1 MKRLL
6 SATALVLFCLSIM
19 AQNSVELTF
28 TCRTTVGAYVQP
40 DSILVENLSRGWQ
53 ETFLYPDTVCLLNVN
68 MQDEK
73 PLSQPSSNPFMG
85 TTTVNLNVA
94 KADAV
99 SVEVSDL
106 DGHLVARLPEMALP
120 QGIHPLRIT
129 LCKAGTYFLTARIN
143 GKSTSLKILNVGDGA
158 KNAIEYDRSGLG
170 IGYFTKY
177 NLDNSAPNESLCT
190 FPFRL
195 GDKMRYVAYTSDKV
209 SNEISKAQ
217 YESEALTLVFKPMP
231 LPGDG
236 IPCPDAPSVTDYD
249 GNVYSTV
256 QIGNQCWMK
265 ENLRSVHYADGTA
278 IPKAYPGGYSPSYSI
293 AYYDYYSASMP
304 LPLAQRGYLYNWL
317 AAVRNAFSCYDNPGV
332 QGICPAGWHV
342 PSEAEWSQ
350 MLEYVSSQNAYV
362 YGNEN
367 SGIAKALASQSWWQ
381 GSNHEGAPG
390 HDQSLNDA
398 TGFSVYPAGQFTP
411 YGHTGSYFEKLGYN
425 AIFWTST
432 GGENEYAFTCNV
444 SYDEASVQSNHDAH
458 KPSGAS
464 VRCLRD

>member
-6 SATALVLFCLSIM
+6 SAITLVLLCLSIM

-40 DSILVENLSRGWQ
+40 DSILVENLSRGWS

-68 MQDEK
+68 AQDEK

-85 TTTVNLNVA
+85 TTTINLNVA
-94 KADAV
+94 EADVV

-106 DGHLVARLPEMALP
+106 DGHLVARLPERTLP

-129 LCKAGTYFLTARIN
+129 LCKAGTYILTARIN
-143 GKSTSLKILNVGDGA
+143 GKSTSVKILNVGDGV
-158 KNAIEYDRSGLG
+158 KNAIEYDGSDLG

-177 NLDNSAPNESLCT
+177 NPDNSAPNGSTCT

-209 SNEISKAQ
+209 SYEISKAQ
-217 YESEALTLVFKPMP
+217 YESENLTLVFKPMP

-236 IPCPDAPSVTDYD
+236 IPCPNAPSVIDYD
-249 GNVYSTV
+249 GNVYNTV

-265 ENLRSVHYADGTA
+265 ENLRSVHYADGTT
-278 IPKAYPGGYSPSYSI
+278 IPKEWPGGYSTTWNI
-293 AYYDYYSASMP
+293 AYYDYSSASMP
-304 LPLAQRGYLYNWL
+304 LVQRGYLYNWP
-317 AAVRNAFSCYDNPGV
+317 AVVRRTSSCSDNPGV
-332 QGICPAGWHV
+332 QGICPTGWHV

-350 MLEYVSSQNAYV
+350 MLEYVGSQNAYV

-367 SGIAKALASQSWWQ
+367 SGIAKALSSQSWWQ
-381 GSNHEGAPG
+381 GSNHDGAPG
-390 HDQSLNDA
+390 HDQSLNNA
-398 TGFSVYPAGQFTP
+398 TGFSVYPAGKFTP
-411 YGHTGSYFEKLGYN
+411 FGHTGSYLEKLGSE

-432 GGENEYAFTCNV
+432 GGENEYAFTTCNII
-444 SYDEASVQSNHDAH
+444 YDEATVQSNHPF
-458 KPSGAS
+458 KCFGAS
-464 VRCLRD
+464 VRCLHD